1 MDTDIHI
8 SGYRLQNVVCVHL
21 MWLLCVFLS
30 LRIILF
36 QVFSAHGFIHCGIV
50 CRIVEALDNLIHT
63 PLPASLINSS
73 SEEGIELFNTV
84 QPNLAFKVRIQ
95 SSMSDYHLSAL

>member
-1 MDTDIHI
+1 M
-8 SGYRLQNVVCVHL
+8 
-21 MWLLCVFLS
+21 
-30 LRIILF
+30 
-36 QVFSAHGFIHCGIV
+36 
-50 CRIVEALDNLIHT
+50 EALDNLIHT

-95 SSMSDYHLSAL
+95 SAMSGYHFCSFVVERVVSACRLRRQLITECVGPR